1 MSINR
6 WMDKKV
12 VIHNVHNGILLSHKR
27 NAFESVLI
35 RWMHLEP
42 IIQSEINQKEENKC
56 PILTLTYRIW
66 KVVPMNLRA
75 EQGWRRTRGVDLWT
89 RGRGRAGWGEL
100 GEQHWRV
107 CVSVVKQIAGGNLLY
122 DTGSSNALL
131 CGDLE
136 GWDVVGGGREV
147 QDGGYM
153 YIYDWSRLMYGRNQH
168 NIVKQLSSN

>member
-1 MSINR
+1 MTPGTVALRAPLSVGFHR
-6 WMDKKV
+6 QEYWSGSLFPSPGDLPQP
-12 VIHNVHNGILLSHKR
+12 VIELKSPALQADSLQTEQPGKPSGILLSHKR

-100 GEQHWRV
+100 GEQH
-107 CVSVVKQIAGGNLLY
+107 
-122 DTGSSNALL
+122 
-131 CGDLE
+131 
-136 GWDVVGGGREV
+136 
-147 QDGGYM
+147 
-153 YIYDWSRLMYGRNQH
+153 
-168 NIVKQLSSN
+168 